1 MPFRPSRSL
10 DNPIKKTLQ
19 VVRILSALV
28 FFCVLCL
35 STSNA
40 VAEDLE
46 EVRRMAEHGS
56 HPFQLRLWEVY
67 SRGEG
72 VARDE
77 QQAMRWL
84 TRAAEGGYGPAQNVL
99 GVYTLEHARYRSDI
113 ERARHW
119 LEKAAANR
127 QAEAQYRLG
136 LLYLEGA
143 QGLRA
148 DINNALHWLKM
159 AADAGYGDALYV
171 LGWMYE
177 KGRGVE
183 VDRERA
189 FELFSAAARKNHPGA
204 THQMG
209 RIALEQDA
217 PDAAAQ
223 ALAWFQ
229 RAADSGEADALND
242 LAVLFLRHQG
252 RIGEQSASRDI
263 ILSWLRQAAKAD
275 SDVASYNLW
284 RLYVRGMIT
293 PSSEKELVQW
303 LHTAARQGE
312 SGAQRQLGCLWREC
326 AVFPQHVS
334 DYGCRRMADYWL
346 ALAEGEKTLQSL
358 AEPQPEC
365 TTPTAPGGEVE
376 EGELEQVAEDSVV
389 FSFSMKSSFE

>member
-1 MPFRPSRSL
+1 M
-10 DNPIKKTLQ
+10 KKTFQ

-28 FFCVLCL
+28 FFGVLWL
-35 STSNA
+35 SSPNA

-56 HPFQLRLWEVY
+56 RPFQLRLWEVY

-72 VARDE
+72 VARDK

-84 TRAAEGGYGPAQNVL
+84 TTAAEGGYGPAQYVL

-143 QGLRA
+143 QGLRP
-148 DINNALHWLKM
+148 DINNALHWLQM

-217 PDAAAQ
+217 PDAAVH
-223 ALAWFQ
+223 ALDWFR
-229 RAADSGEADALND
+229 RAADLGEADALND

-252 RIGEQSASRDI
+252 LIGEQTAGRER
-263 ILSWLRQAAKAD
+263 LLAWLRQAARAD

-284 RLYVRGMIT
+284 RLYVRSMIT

-346 ALAEGEKTLQSL
+346 ALAEREKILGAQ
-358 AEPQPEC
+358 AEPLPEC
-365 TTPTAPGGEVE
+365 VGLTAPGGE
-376 EGELEQVAEDSVV
+376 GEDGVSQPLAGDSVV
-389 FSFSMKSSFE
+389 FSFSMNNSLE